1 MKNNVATKPAVKPQD
16 ASSKAKDSSLK
27 DDFDSLTSGIQRILD
42 LGAEALAEAEKKTEQ
57 VAKMDATSAEYTR
70 IVAEVK
76 AAQARAGN
84 AFKQAEELIASANE
98 LLPKK
103 K

>member
-1 MKNNVATKPAVKPQD
+1 MKNNTVKQPA
-16 ASSKAKDSSLK
+16 AAAESSLQ
-27 DDFDSLTSGIQRILD
+27 DDFNKLTDGIQRILD
-42 LGAEALAEAEKKTEQ
+42 LGAEALAEAEEKTAQ
-57 VAKMDATSAEYTR
+57 VAKLQAGSAEYADL
-70 IVAEVK
+70 VLEVK

-84 AFKQAEELIASANE
+84 AFKQAEDLITSAND